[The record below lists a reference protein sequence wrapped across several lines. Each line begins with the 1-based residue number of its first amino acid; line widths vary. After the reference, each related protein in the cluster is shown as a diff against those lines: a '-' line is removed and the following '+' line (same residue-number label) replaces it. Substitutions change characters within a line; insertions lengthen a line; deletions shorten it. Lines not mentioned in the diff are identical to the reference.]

1 MLFCLRYW
9 VSIAC
14 DSLVVGV
21 MLFILFRRK
30 VWFVLLNTCCLCNT
44 SKHEHAHATHV
55 SAIVCLGDDP
65 GNNIDCTRKTCWS
78 NGCRGGGL
86 ESFPSLT
93 TWTFCRGLQLLQA
106 CGMLVSVLMEDR
118 LVRQSKFPN
127 QCVFVWLAF
136 VVAFDTWPY
145 VFTVFWSGI
154 CPFVSVFA
162 SCSMIN
168 WTMLSLIKTAK
179 LLLHVWVYF

>member
-55 SAIVCLGDDP
+55 YI
-65 GNNIDCTRKTCWS
+65 NITTR
-78 NGCRGGGL
+78 
-86 ESFPSLT
+86 F
-93 TWTFCRGLQLLQA
+93 
-106 CGMLVSVLMEDR
+106 VR
-118 LVRQSKFPN
+118 LFVEVRAQRR
-127 QCVFVWLAF
+127 
-136 VVAFDTWPY
+136 
-145 VFTVFWSGI
+145 
-154 CPFVSVFA
+154 
-162 SCSMIN
+162 
-168 WTMLSLIKTAK
+168 
-179 LLLHVWVYF
+179 